1 MLIAYGW
8 FCRDGISRSGKLGRL
23 SQKHL
28 SFNGSACFVEISLQC
43 SIWIAKIPFRNMMML
58 AVSFHFH
65 HHLNLNLLPQPKFG
79 FHPDPIRELRSWL
92 IIRLAAVNSN
102 WGRKRNRQSC
112 TLHFDWA
119 KESLVHGCDCSDI
132 EKKLPGNQL
141 EIRTNLLSWLWN
153 ILEWVIS
160 VVWLALVDIFPR
172 IQLTFTQYTHHFR
185 PPGHTASEKPQAR
198 NTNQPQ
204 YLKFLAEQS
213 DSCNVWCESITI
225 HEFRII
231 SSMSS
236 LQRML
241 HTTIGDAVWIFCL
254 ERAKP
259 SIHPISSW
267 QMSGTLLEHITA
279 KWIHHPLWEIRSRDL
294 LQKKWLIV

>member
-65 HHLNLNLLPQPKFG
+65 HHLNLNLLPPPKFG

-172 IQLTFTQYTHHFR
+172 I
-185 PPGHTASEKPQAR
+185 
-198 NTNQPQ
+198 
-204 YLKFLAEQS
+204 
-213 DSCNVWCESITI
+213 
-225 HEFRII
+225 
-231 SSMSS
+231 
-236 LQRML
+236 
-241 HTTIGDAVWIFCL
+241 
-254 ERAKP
+254 
-259 SIHPISSW
+259 
-267 QMSGTLLEHITA
+267 
-279 KWIHHPLWEIRSRDL
+279 
-294 LQKKWLIV
+294 

>member
-112 TLHFDWA
+112 
-119 KESLVHGCDCSDI
+119 
-132 EKKLPGNQL
+132 
-141 EIRTNLLSWLWN
+141 
-153 ILEWVIS
+153 
-160 VVWLALVDIFPR
+160 
-172 IQLTFTQYTHHFR
+172 
-185 PPGHTASEKPQAR
+185 
-198 NTNQPQ
+198 NTSPSTG
-204 YLKFLAEQS
+204 LRK
-213 DSCNVWCESITI
+213 VWCMAVIAVTSKKS
-225 HEFRII
+225 FREIN
-231 SSMSS
+231 
-236 LQRML
+236 
-241 HTTIGDAVWIFCL
+241 W
-254 ERAKP
+254 K
-259 SIHPISSW
+259 
-267 QMSGTLLEHITA
+267 SGQTC
-279 KWIHHPLWEIRSRDL
+279 
-294 LQKKWLIV
+294 